1 MLKLPRLLLGEI
13 ILRLPKTSDVLNLRL
28 ACRHLNT
35 IITHQCNIYWFRK
48 VVQFH
53 YLNFHYLNR
62 KSDNSEYIVFEHN
75 PHSNYTPG
83 PNCGPN
89 TPSIPYIKCLIPEE
103 CPDGVD
109 VDLHQSYIMSL
120 EDGEISAR
128 VNGDVT
134 QPQYAHLFVEWMEE
148 CRETYPVQNLPNE
161 LLLAFGRMKFLQH
174 LFGKFVCKRKQ
185 CQTIQPFA
193 RDLMLNNAHTQKN
206 IDDLHPLFW
215 PKYDPSVNFLHVF
228 LLDCWKPRIFMQYFD
243 RPIEEIHIVQKEHEA
258 NGKMLKRF
266 L

>member
-13 ILRLPKTSDVLNLRL
+13 ILRLPKSSDVLNLRL

-53 YLNFHYLNR
+53 YLYRYR

-75 PHSNYTPG
+75 PYYNFKSVDDTPLG
-83 PNCGPN
+83 
-89 TPSIPYIKCLIPEE
+89 PSIPYINCLIPEE

-109 VDLHQSYIMSL
+109 PDLHESYIL
-120 EDGEISAR
+120 ALKIGAGILDR
-128 VNGDVT
+128 VNTDAT
-134 QPQYAHLFVEWMEE
+134 QPQYAHLYEEWMEE
-148 CRETYPVQNLPNE
+148 CRETYPVQNLPNNQF
-161 LLLAFGRMKFLQH
+161 LLAFGRMKFLQH

-193 RDLMLNNAHTQKN
+193 RDLMLNNAHAQKN

-228 LLDCWKPRIFMQYFD
+228 LLDCWKPRIFEEYFD